1 MKTLVIAEKAS
12 QARDIRAAVGDRH
25 GPVLPAEGHLLRL
38 AEPEEVDPAWK
49 RWSFALLKPDG
60 LYPTRPDRAGGKQ
73 AKLAAIRQA
82 LKGAARVVIATDC
95 DREGQLIGQE
105 ILEHLRFRGEVLRAI
120 FTAQDP
126 AKLREAFADLRPNAE
141 YRHLYAA
148 AVDRRQADQVF
159 NLSLTRAATKAL
171 VPAGARGVIGIGRVK
186 TPTLAIVCRREL
198 EIRDFRPEDYFEVVA
213 TAAVTGGTFELRHA
227 PPPARRIKE
236 RAQAVAIAALA
247 EGFRGP
253 LSVEVEPRRQAPPR
267 LLDLPALQKACG
279 RRWGWTAERTLTV
292 AQELYDGEGKKLIT
306 YPRAEARYLAE
317 RQAGDAPA
325 ILAAL
330 LRLSGFAALE
340 VGAPVIRRGRSGHF
354 HDKGLA
360 GVAHHA
366 VVPNVKVVA
375 DLEARP
381 ARLGEDE
388 KRLFALVC
396 RSYLAAVM
404 PDHEYRRTTVRM
416 DVGGHEFRA
425 VGRITLR
432 AGWRAAY
439 GRGDPEGGGRAG
451 EGREAEEPL
460 PPLRD
465 GEVAALGGARVE
477 AKRTQAPPRY
487 GEGALIDAMQNAWR
501 FVEDPAQRERLKE
514 AKGIGTPA
522 TRAAVIEGLK
532 RQGLLAPSGRWIV
545 PTEAG
550 LALHALLSGA
560 APALVDPG
568 TTAVWELRLDGI
580 LRRASEV
587 RPVVDA
593 IAREAARLIEVLR
606 GQGGRAIAPGAG
618 AARPPAGKGPGRR
631 RGTRAVA
638 APRAGKGRAR
648 RTDPGQVPGGT
659 TPPDPAGGAA
669 TRPPTER
676 M

>member
-38 AEPEEVDPAWK
+38 AELEEVDPAWR

-60 LYPTRPDRAGGKQ
+60 LYPTRPDPAGGKP

-82 LKGAARVVIATDC
+82 LKGAARVIIATDC

-126 AKLREAFADLRPNAE
+126 ATLREAFADLRPNAE

-148 AVDRRQADQVF
+148 AVARRQADQVF

-198 EIRDFRPEDYFEVVA
+198 EVRAFRPEDYFEVVA
-213 TAAVTGGTFELRHA
+213 TAAAAGGSFELRHA
-227 PPPARRIKE
+227 PPPARRIEE

-247 EGFRGP
+247 EGSRGR
-253 LSVEVEPRRQAPPR
+253 LSVAVEARREPPPR

-279 RRWGWTAERTLTV
+279 RRWGWTAEKTLSV

-317 RQAGDAPA
+317 RQADDVPA
-325 ILAAL
+325 IVGAL
-330 LRLSGFAALE
+330 LRLRGFAALE

-354 HDKGLA
+354 FDKGLA

-366 VVPNVKVVA
+366 VVPNVKVMA
-375 DLEARP
+375 DLEARI

-425 VGRITLR
+425 VGRITLK

-439 GRGDPEGGGRAG
+439 GAGDPEG
-451 EGREAEEPL
+451 EGREAEGPL

-487 GEGALIDAMQNAWR
+487 GEGVLIDAMQNA
-501 FVEDPAQRERLKE
+501 
-514 AKGIGTPA
+514 
-522 TRAAVIEGLK
+522 
-532 RQGLLAPSGRWIV
+532 
-545 PTEAG
+545 
-550 LALHALLSGA
+550 
-560 APALVDPG
+560 
-568 TTAVWELRLDGI
+568 
-580 LRRASEV
+580 
-587 RPVVDA
+587 
-593 IAREAARLIEVLR
+593 
-606 GQGGRAIAPGAG
+606 
-618 AARPPAGKGPGRR
+618 
-631 RGTRAVA
+631 
-638 APRAGKGRAR
+638 
-648 RTDPGQVPGGT
+648 
-659 TPPDPAGGAA
+659 
-669 TRPPTER
+669 
-676 M
+676 